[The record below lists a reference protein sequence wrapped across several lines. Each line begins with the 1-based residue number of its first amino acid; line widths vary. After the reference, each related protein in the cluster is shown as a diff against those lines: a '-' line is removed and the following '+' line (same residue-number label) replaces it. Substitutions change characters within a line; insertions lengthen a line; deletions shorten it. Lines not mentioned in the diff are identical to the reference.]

1 MNPSIKQTKYIPG
14 QFPANLL
21 KFSTYLKVMDSLD
34 SAVEVIRQKR
44 LAYGEPCLVTYTDNE
59 PDAEGSYRHVLFGIG
74 SMSPDKPYY
83 FGLYKNSDGVVCS
96 LETLIREL
104 KEIEEEFHGK
114 DFTTTSI
121 KFSRTEEPNINDIEF
136 TYGDIILGE
145 AAVKGISEV
154 VEEESEKL
162 VTGGSVYEF
171 VTDLLSKLEKKINI
185 KNIIA
190 DVSVCKQ
197 DISTL
202 QQDVSVMKLQIVTL
216 NNVAEDVSVL
226 RNVDIVRINSDI
238 QRLDTSVVNIG
249 TRVVSLE
256 SDVSTLMHRDR
267 TEILAINSDT
277 SFIKVTSQG
286 HIVTLGIDI
295 SSGFSEMFS
304 SDNFMVDASGKIRLS
319 WNSYEQ
325 TE

>member
-1 MNPSIKQTKYIPG
+1 MNPSIKQTKYTYS

-21 KFSTYLKVMDSLD
+21 KFNTYIRVMDSLD
-34 SAVEVIRQKR
+34 SAIEVIRQKR

-59 PDAEGSYRHVLFGIG
+59 PDMEGSYKHVLFGIG

-83 FGLYKNSDGVVCS
+83 FGLYKNSSGVVCS

-104 KEIEEEFHGK
+104 KEIKEEFHGK

-121 KFSRTEEPNINDIEF
+121 KFSRTEEPNINDTEF
-136 TYGDIILGE
+136 KQGNIILGE
-145 AAVKGISEV
+145 AAVKGISDV

-162 VTGGSVYEF
+162 VTGGSIYEF

-185 KNIIA
+185 KDVIE
-190 DVSVCKQ
+190 DVSACKQ
-197 DISTL
+197 DILTL
-202 QQDVSVMKLQIVTL
+202 QQDVSVMKSQIVTL
-216 NNVAEDVSVL
+216 NNVAEDVSAL
-226 RNVDIVRINSDI
+226 RNVDIVKINSDI
-238 QRLDTSVVNIG
+238 QGLDTSVINIG
-249 TRVVSLE
+249 TKVASLE

-277 SFIKVTSQG
+277 SFIKATSQG
-286 HIVTLGIDI
+286 NIVTLDIDM

-319 WNSYEQ
+319 WNSYE
-325 TE
+325 

>member
-83 FGLYKNSDGVVCS
+83 FGLYKNSDGVICS

-162 VTGGSVYEF
+162 VTGGSIYEF

-185 KNIIA
+185 KDVIA
-190 DVSVCKQ
+190 DVSICKQ

-202 QQDVSVMKLQIVTL
+202 QQDVSVMKSQIVTL

-226 RNVDIVRINSDI
+226 RNVDIVRINSDM

>member
-121 KFSRTEEPNINDIEF
+121 KFSRTEEPNINDTEF

-145 AAVKGISEV
+145 AAVKGISDV

-162 VTGGSVYEF
+162 VTGRSVYEF
-171 VTDLLSKLEKKINI
+171 VADLLSKLEKKINI
-185 KNIIA
+185 KDVIA

-202 QQDVSVMKLQIVTL
+202 QQDVSVMKSQIVML
-216 NNVAEDVSVL
+216 NNVAEDISVL
-226 RNVDIVRINSDI
+226 RNIDIVRINSDI

-286 HIVTLGIDI
+286 HIVTLGIDM